1 MKGKLTTRDKI
12 LDAAEQLFAD
22 RGYARASIRAITDR
36 ARVNLSVA
44 YHYFESKESLFTE
57 VLNRFILPITEEEKK
72 RLAAALEENSG
83 EPLSLRKLLEIFSL
97 PRLAHS
103 SRRAL
108 AIVSMLFSQARKN
121 ADGGRLAQIARGI
134 FKETEEIFEREFS
147 RTIPD
152 LKLPELRLRIMCM
165 NVILYSVLKKSHGE
179 AKINRDITGISE
191 EQFVEIIFKSF
202 EAIMTAK
209 PTI

>member
-1 MKGKLTTRDKI
+1 MKGKSTTRDKI

-22 RGYARASIRAITDR
+22 CGYARASIRAITAR

-44 YHYFESKESLFTE
+44 YHYFESKESLLTE
-57 VLNRFILPITEEEKK
+57 VLKRFILPVTEEEKK

-108 AIVSMLFSQARKN
+108 AIVSMLFSQTRKN
-121 ADGGRLAQIARGI
+121 ADGGRLVQIARGI
-134 FKETEEIFEREFS
+134 FKETDEIFEREFS

-191 EQFVEIIFKSF
+191 EQFVEIIFNCF